1 MTIINSTATTKVT
14 TLRRRRPTKVHTIVL
29 IIAGVI
35 LLPFF
40 CAAMVGCADAA
51 TSKPAKIATY
61 NDGWI
66 DASQN
71 MIDQYKISR
80 QGVDTCLA
88 GDKSGTALIR
98 CIDAIR
104 KPNAQELQEL
114 KEATETSGKNADCH
128 LEWDGTANDQ
138 NDWYEAICR

>member
-1 MTIINSTATTKVT
+1 MIQATATHKVT
-14 TLRRRRPTKVHTIVL
+14 TLTRRRPTRTKTIVMG
-29 IIAGVI
+29 IAAVI

-40 CAAMVGCADAA
+40 TAAMVGCAEAA
-51 TSKPAKIATY
+51 TSTKAPHTSTY

-88 GDKSGTALIR
+88 GDKTGDALIR

-114 KEATETSGKNADCH
+114 KEATQVSGKNADCH